1 MGKEQMMSVP
11 FFDLGRLISSE
22 RSQLHEALD
31 SVIDSGY
38 FVGGPSVVSFE
49 DEFAQYL
56 GCKYFRGVGNG
67 LDAIRLLLEAHG
79 IGAGDEVIV
88 PGFTY
93 YATWLAVMQTGA
105 KIVPVDVSLKNA
117 AIDPQLIKGAITSR
131 TKAIVV
137 VHLFG
142 HAADM
147 STILNIG
154 RQHNLLVFEDA
165 AQAHGLTTNEG
176 MVGSYGD
183 GVAFSFYPT
192 KNLGALG
199 DAGGIAT
206 NSQSTS
212 QSILSR
218 RSYGQGLSKYDHV
231 DTGWNT
237 RLDPLQAEFL
247 RVHLRELNSWNQ
259 LRRNVAD
266 SYLNA
271 LGINHTLALGHDTL
285 KSSVWH
291 HFVLTTPERDKTRAF
306 LSENFGVNTD
316 VHYPYFIKSVT
327 PAFEAIPE
335 EFKSVNLPNSEKL
348 SEQVFS
354 LPMGPWMQDEEIQQ
368 VCQGLRS
375 LSAQMA

>member
-1 MGKEQMMSVP
+1 MSVP

-22 RSQLHEALD
+22 RSSLHDALD
-31 SVIDSGY
+31 AVIDSGY

-49 DEFAQYL
+49 DQFSQYL
-56 GCKYFRGVGNG
+56 GSKFFRGVGNG
-67 LDAIRLLLEAHG
+67 LDAIRLLLEAYD
-79 IGAGDEVIV
+79 IGHGDEVIV

-105 KIVPVDVSLKNA
+105 KIVPVDVSLDNA
-117 AIDPQLIKGAITSR
+117 AMDSQNIKSAITSR
-131 TKAIVV
+131 TKAILV

-147 STILNIG
+147 SAILNIAK
-154 RQHNLLVFEDA
+154 QHNLFVFEDA

-206 NSQSTS
+206 NSESTS
-212 QSILSR
+212 RSILSR
-218 RSYGQGLSKYDHV
+218 RSYGQGISKYDHV

-247 RVHLRELNSWNQ
+247 KLHLNNLDSWNEK
-259 LRRNVAD
+259 RRNIA
-266 SYLNA
+266 SLYLGA
-271 LGINHTLALGHDTL
+271 LGESKAFALGYNSL
-285 KSSVWH
+285 NSSVWH
-291 HFVLTTPERDKTRAF
+291 HFVLSIPERDKYREF
-306 LSENFGVNTD
+306 LLENFGINTD
-316 VHYPYFIKSVT
+316 VHYPYFIKSVS
-327 PAFEAIPE
+327 PASGTIPAD
-335 EFKSVNLPNSEKL
+335 FKDVKLPNSETL
-348 SEQVFS
+348 SKQVFS
-354 LPMGPWMQDEEIQQ
+354 LPIGPWMKKEEIQQ
-368 VCQGLRS
+368 VCKGLEA
-375 LSAQMA
+375 LSKQMF

>member
-1 MGKEQMMSVP
+1 MSVP

-67 LDAIRLLLEAHG
+67 LDAIRLLLEANG

-105 KIVPVDVSLKNA
+105 KIVPVDVSSENA
-117 AIDPQLIKGAITSR
+117 AIDPQLIEGAITSR

-154 RQHNLLVFEDA
+154 KKHNLLIFEDA
-165 AQAHGLTTNEG
+165 AQAHGLITNEG

-206 NSQSTS
+206 NSLSTS

-247 RVHLRELNSWNQ
+247 RLHLGKLSSWNEK
-259 LRRNVAD
+259 RRNIAN
-266 SYLNA
+266 SYLKA
-271 LGINHTLALGHDTL
+271 LGEKKYFALGCSTL
-285 KSSVWH
+285 NSSVWH
-291 HFVLTTPERDKTRAF
+291 HFVLSIPEPDISRKF
-306 LSENFGVNTD
+306 LLEKFGINTD
-316 VHYPYFIKSVT
+316 VHYPYFIKSVS
-327 PAFEAIPE
+327 PAYDSIPAA
-335 EFKSVNLPNSEKL
+335 FKDANLPNAETL
-348 SEQVFS
+348 SKQVFS
-354 LPMGPWMQDEEIQQ
+354 LPMGPWMSEEEIEQ
-368 VCQGLRS
+368 VCRGLES
-375 LSAQMA
+375 LSEQMCRV

>member
-1 MGKEQMMSVP
+1 MSVP

-22 RSQLHEALD
+22 RSQLHQALD

-38 FVGGPSVVSFE
+38 FVGGPSVTSFE
-49 DEFAQYL
+49 EEFAHYL
-56 GCKYFRGVGNG
+56 GSKFFRGVGNG
-67 LDAIRLLLEAHG
+67 LDAIRLLLEAHD

-93 YATWLAVMQTGA
+93 YATWLAIMQTGA
-105 KIVPVDVSLKNA
+105 KIVPVDVSLGNA
-117 AIDPQLIKGAITSR
+117 SIDPQLIQDAITSR
-131 TKAIVV
+131 TKAIVA

-142 HAADM
+142 HAAEM
-147 STILNIG
+147 AAIVNIAK
-154 RQHNLLVFEDA
+154 QHNLLVFEDA
-165 AQAHGLTTNEG
+165 AQAHGLISSEG

-206 NSQSTS
+206 NSQTTS
-212 QSILSR
+212 ERILSR

-247 RVHLRELNSWNQ
+247 RVHLGKLNSWNEM
-259 LRRNVAD
+259 RRSVAD
-266 SYLNA
+266 SYLKA
-271 LGINHTLALGHDTL
+271 LGDNHTMALGHETL
-285 KSSVWH
+285 NSSVWH
-291 HFVLTTPERDKTRAF
+291 HFVLSTPERDKARNF
-306 LSENFGVNTD
+306 LSENFGINTD

-327 PAFEAIPE
+327 PAFEAISE
-335 EFKSVNLPNSEKL
+335 EFKNVNLPNSEKL
-348 SEQVFS
+348 SKQVFS
-354 LPMGPWMQDEEIQQ
+354 LPMGPWMKEEEIQQ
-368 VCQGLRS
+368 VCKGLES
-375 LSAQMA
+375 LSNQMA